1 MANNISP
8 TFRAG
13 AIVEVSGHYRVFHA
27 RGHSTVLDV
36 TCVAGEIFPECREC
50 DAENEAAAD
59 AGDGQTII
67 IRIVRACP
75 AFSQAGL
82 YSPSRDSPSL
92 ASWPSGNDP

>member
-36 TCVAGEIFPECREC
+36 MCVAGEVFPECREC
-50 DAENEAAAD
+50 GRNAKFTLQRDFPHELECALFESSLKLPP
-59 AGDGQTII
+59 G
-67 IRIVRACP
+67 
-75 AFSQAGL
+75 
-82 YSPSRDSPSL
+82 SPNALGVMIPES
-92 ASWPSGNDP
+92 